1 MDLECLTSTQHK
13 VLGGPSS
20 KMATIA
26 PPARPRVK
34 MPTAQTGRKYYTIHS
49 NNNNAFGLKL
59 NEDVRTAIVGF
70 AELDDAVRIGNMIET
85 YFIERKEWPDTQIP
99 GSLIL
104 PNGRLEDLVHIF
116 IQKWEFDDIKVNCT
130 RNFLDFISVERI
142 IPNNSAYS
150 LNGNRYTFDAPT
162 DFYRARLAE
171 LYEY

>member
-1 MDLECLTSTQHK
+1 
-13 VLGGPSS
+13 
-20 KMATIA
+20 MATIA
-26 PPARPRVK
+26 PPARPRVQI
-34 MPTAQTGRKYYTIHS
+34 PTAQTRRKYYTIHS

-104 PNGRLEDLVHIF
+104 PTGRLEDLVHIF

-130 RNFLDFISVERI
+130 RNFLDFICVERI
-142 IPNNSAYS
+142 VPNNSTYS
-150 LNGNRYTFDAPT
+150 LNGNRYIFEAPT
-162 DFYRARLAE
+162 DFYRERLTE